1 MKKFSL
7 VFVFLAAAGALFIF
21 SQTAQAAVT
30 EATPA
35 TELITSGQK
44 IKLSSSYTP
53 LFGFSLTQ
61 SASETLSSV
70 TLQLLGT
77 VTPTSDIAGLRVYA
91 DDSKTG
97 ANDDV
102 IDAGDT
108 ICGTNTTVNV
118 GSPTTIT
125 TGTCAIPV
133 SKTGS
138 YDFIVAIATGA
149 DIDDGETITF
159 GVASGNGSYALSS
172 GAVSATAL
180 TAANTLT
187 AAPAVSTVVAFTD
200 RLIVNFNEN
209 VNGMTAMNCANYIVN
224 GTAVVCGGFGLPYVE
239 FNGNKA
245 TIKNLTLS
253 GTVSLSIPAN
263 NTITSSGGST
273 TLITYSATGITVQV
287 LVSPTISSISPTSG
301 AVGDSVTI
309 TGTNFGADPGG
320 SHTDANHKV
329 YFSGGFNQNTGPLP
343 PIEAAS
349 YTSWSNTSIVVVV
362 PTGANGGPVNVMVSG
377 VMSDMNQNS
386 FFDIKGNYTAQIYYS
401 ADNSTPMP
409 NADNGNIRIIVA
421 GPNGI
426 TVRKV
431 GDGAMTYSNG
441 APGTF
446 TLTGVASMGQIWAF
460 DVTGDHLNSPGASI
474 NTSATQVL
482 RLIATTRKISGT
494 VTLGTT
500 CVSAGQNKN
509 VVVMANPEGVD
520 TGGSGF
526 REVEPAFFTTGP
538 TNGQTQCQATY
549 SIGVPVNGAYRVEA
563 HIPPNPNNTT
573 VSSSSFT
580 DPSTQFVTISSTSLT
595 ASSINFTFTSATH
608 KIVGS
613 VTKPSGTLSTTD
625 KGMLWVF
632 AYQPLGGKGTGTQVG
647 SDGSFTLNVSKGTW
661 KVGVGGPNM
670 PPGASV
676 ERTVNV
682 DDTYLIS
689 AFTALTL
696 SIAISPPSN
705 YIEGYVKDS
714 AGNGLSNVGV
724 YSFVSSGP
732 GGGNASTDSQGY
744 YKMYVNTGTYTV
756 GANSSAYGRF
766 TEQSN
771 ITVDS
776 STNPTVNFTVSSSNY
791 TISGTV
797 TKGGQALQQA
807 YVFVTSGQNGQMMG
821 GGITG
826 SDGSYSF
833 NVPGGSSYWIHV
845 GVMGKGE
852 IYKASLGTVS
862 ANTTSTISV
871 TSSTITVRI
880 WPASLV
886 SSAFVGAHGSAGE
899 GMSGASV
906 VTSTCTGSGS
916 SCKEYQVDV
925 ARGAAYIV
933 KGGVDGY
940 GPLDQVSVT
949 VAAGGTFTETSGT
962 ANDGV
967 VEYNLSSSL
976 YSVSGTVSGDDVSSA
991 YVWASSSNGGG
1002 GVQVNS
1008 DGTYTL
1014 NLKNGTYSFGVN
1026 KDKYMATSISITV
1039 NGVNLTGQNLTLT
1052 SASNTITGTVY
1063 LPGGTTTVTNARV
1076 WASNGTGG
1084 FAMTTT
1090 SASGTYTL
1098 NVGSGSWTVDAA
1110 YDGYEVSSITA
1121 TAPAAGVNFTLTAI
1135 SGFSSSVTNSSVTP
1149 SNGGTVQNSRG
1160 IKVDFA
1166 QNALGTSSSA
1176 TVQMQKTT
1184 NVPTSTSTDKIV
1196 GTAET
1201 ITATVPSSTGSS
1213 TETITTLSGTTTIS
1227 IPVSKAELTAA
1238 GITTLDQVN
1247 KIVIKYLDTT
1257 SNLWVQPGSTTVAL
1271 NPTTASTFADLSS
1284 DVAATFTV
1292 TTSHLS
1298 DFALSSPTGL
1308 VVLDPPGSFAASPG
1322 NRSITLSWAAVSG
1335 ATKYDIY
1342 QQSGS
1347 LFPYL
1352 AQTTALSYTI
1362 TGLANGTTYSF
1373 KVSALDDS
1381 NSESAATSA
1390 ASETP
1395 FGASPPAS
1403 TSIPASTIPASTSV
1417 AVPTPAPVSTSVAS
1431 TPAAQTAA
1439 LVAAVKPIS
1448 QMTISELQA
1457 EIAKIL
1463 ALITQIRNE
1472 SAQPSTQSAVATGIP
1487 EGYKF
1492 AKALKLGQVSED
1504 VKYLQIFLNSDPD
1517 TRVADSGLGSP
1528 GKETNKFGFLTKKAV
1543 IKFQE
1548 KYAKEILSPI
1558 GYLKGTGKA
1567 GAMTLDKI
1575 NKILGK

>member
-7 VFVFLAAAGALFIF
+7 VFVFLAIAGLLFIF
-21 SQTAQAAVT
+21 GQTAQAAVT
-30 EATPA
+30 EATAA
-35 TELITSGQK
+35 TEMITSGQK
-44 IKLSSSYTP
+44 IKLSSSYTA

-61 SASETLSSV
+61 NASETLSSV
-70 TLQLLGT
+70 TLQLVGT
-77 VTPTSDIAGLRVYA
+77 VTPTDIAGLRVYA
-91 DDSKTG
+91 DNSNTG
-97 ANDDV
+97 ANNDV

-108 ICGTNTTVNV
+108 ICGTKASGINV
-118 GSPTTIT
+118 GSPTIIS
-125 TGTCAIPV
+125 TGTCAIPA
-133 SKTGS
+133 SKTGL
-138 YDFIVAIATGA
+138 YDFFVAIATSA
-149 DIDDGETITF
+149 TITDGKTISF
-159 GVASGNGSYALSS
+159 GVATGTSTYALSA
-172 GAVSATAL
+172 GTVSATAL

-187 AAPAVSTVVAFTD
+187 AAPAVSSVAAFTD
-200 RLIVNFNEN
+200 RIIINFNEN
-209 VNGMTAMNCANYIVN
+209 IDGPTATNCANYVVN
-224 GTAVVCGGFGLPYVE
+224 GTAVSCGGFGLPYVE

-253 GTVSLSIPAN
+253 GTISLSIPAS
-263 NTITSSGGST
+263 NTIKGAGANT
-273 TLITYSATGITVQV
+273 TLIAYSNSSITVQA
-287 LVSPTISSISPTSG
+287 LTLPSISSLSATSG
-301 AVGDSVTI
+301 AVGDSITI
-309 TGTNFGADPGG
+309 TGTNFGAGTGG
-320 SHTDANHKV
+320 DASHKV
-329 YFSGGFNQNTGPLP
+329 FFSGGFSQATGPLP
-343 PIEAAS
+343 PIEVAS

-362 PTGANGGPVNVMVSG
+362 PSGATGGPVNVMVSG

-426 TVRKV
+426 AVRKV

-441 APGTF
+441 SPGTF
-446 TLTGVASMGQIWAF
+446 TVTGVASMGQIWAF
-460 DVTGDHLNSPGASI
+460 DVTGTHLNSPGAQI
-474 NTSATQVL
+474 NTSATQEL
-482 RLIATTRKISGT
+482 HLTATTRTISGV
-494 VTLGTT
+494 VTLGTS
-500 CVSAGQNKN
+500 CVNAGKNQN
-509 VVVMANPEGVD
+509 VVVMANPDGVD
-520 TGGSGF
+520 TGVSGF
-526 REVEPAFFTTGP
+526 KQVQPTFFTTGP
-538 TNGQTQCQATY
+538 LNGQTQCQTTY
-549 SIGVPVNGAYRVEA
+549 TIGVPVNGAYRVEA
-563 HIPPNPNNTT
+563 HIPPDPTATT

-580 DPSTQFVTISSTSLT
+580 DPSAQSVTISSTSLT
-595 ASSINFTFTSATH
+595 ASAINFTFSSATH

-632 AYQPLGGKGTGTQVG
+632 AYQPIGDKGTGTQVG
-647 SDGSFTLNVSKGTW
+647 ADGSFTLNVSKGTW
-661 KVGVGGPNM
+661 KIGIGGPNM
-670 PPGASV
+670 PPGSSV
-676 ERTVNV
+676 EKTVNV

-689 AFTALTL
+689 SFTAATL
-696 SIAISPPSN
+696 SITISPPTN

-724 YSFVSSGP
+724 YSFVISGP

-756 GANSSAYGRF
+756 GANSSSYGRF

-771 ITVDS
+771 ITVAS

-833 NVPGGSSYWIHV
+833 GVPGGSSYWIHV

-886 SSAFVGAHGSAGE
+886 SNAFVGAHGSAGG
-899 GMSGASV
+899 GMSGTSV
-906 VTSTCTGSGS
+906 VTATCTGSGS

-925 ARGAAYIV
+925 ARGAAYIIE
-933 KGGVDGY
+933 GGVDGY
-940 GPLDQVSVT
+940 GPLGQVSIT
-949 VAAGGTFTETSGT
+949 VSAGGSFTETSGT

-967 VEYNLSSSL
+967 AEYNLSTSL
-976 YSVSGTVSGDDVSSA
+976 YTVSGTVSGDDVSSA
-991 YVWASSSNGGG
+991 YVWASSTNGGG
-1002 GVQVNS
+1002 GAQVNS

-1014 NLKNGTYSFGVN
+1014 NLKNGTYNLGVN

-1039 NGVNLTGQNLTLT
+1039 NGANLTGKNLTLT
-1052 SASNTITGTVY
+1052 SASSTITGTVY
-1063 LPGGTTTVTNARV
+1063 LPDGTTTVTNARV

-1084 FAMTTT
+1084 FTMTTT

-1098 NVGSGSWTVDAA
+1098 SVGTGSWTVDAA
-1110 YDGYEVSSITA
+1110 YDGYNVNSTTA
-1121 TAPAAGVNFTLTAI
+1121 TAPATGVNFTLAAI
-1135 SGFSSSVTNSSVTP
+1135 SGFSSSVTNSSITP

-1196 GTAET
+1196 GTPET
-1201 ITATVPSSTGSS
+1201 VTATVPSSTGSS
-1213 TETITTLSGTTTIS
+1213 TQTVTTLSGTTTIS
-1227 IPVSKAELTAA
+1227 FPISKSELTTA
-1238 GITTLDQVN
+1238 GISTLDQVN
-1247 KIVIKYLDTT
+1247 KIAIKYLDTT
-1257 SNLWVQPGSTTVAL
+1257 SNLWVQPGPTTVAL

-1308 VVLDPPGSFAASPG
+1308 VTLDTPTNLTASAG
-1322 NRSITLSWAAVSG
+1322 IGTVGLSWTAVSG

-1342 QQSGS
+1342 KKLGD
-1347 LFPYL
+1347 LYPYL
-1352 AQTTALSYTI
+1352 AQTTTTLYTAI
-1362 TGLANGTTYSF
+1362 GLTNNTTYYF
-1373 KVSALDDS
+1373 KVSALNDAND
-1381 NSESAATSA
+1381 ESTASSAVSATPMGGGGGGNIITGWSA
-1390 ASETP
+1390 
-1395 FGASPPAS
+1395 
-1403 TSIPASTIPASTSV
+1403 
-1417 AVPTPAPVSTSVAS
+1417 PTPTPVVSQTESQTTPVSTS
-1431 TPAAQTAA
+1431 TPSPSPTAT
-1439 LVAAVKPIS
+1439 AVPAVPP
-1448 QMTISELQA
+1448 TIAGLQA
-1457 EIAKIL
+1457 KISVLL
-1463 ALITQIRNE
+1463 AQLKALQAVSI
-1472 SAQPSTQSAVATGIP
+1472 SALSQPQSTQPQLTSNIP
-1487 EGYKF
+1487 AGYKF
-1492 AKALKLGQVSED
+1492 KKVLKFGQVSKD
-1504 VKYLQIFLNSDPD
+1504 IRYLQIFLKSQGTDIYPEGIVN
-1517 TRVADSGLGSP
+1517 GS
-1528 GKETNKFGFLTKKAV
+1528 FGPATKAAV
-1543 IKFQE
+1543 IRFQE
-1548 KYAKEILSPI
+1548 KYAGEILTPI
-1558 GYLKGTGKA
+1558 GFSKGTGKF
-1567 GAMTLDKI
+1567 GLMTLKKI
-1575 NKILGK
+1575 NELRGE